1 MTPLFGLGMFFYG
14 MTITFIG
21 FLIAFL
27 VINYNQKRERKKQLK
42 ETGPLADLHKFMPG
56 VRYGD
61 DCQ

>member
-1 MTPLFGLGMFFYG
+1 MTPLFGIGMFFYG

-27 VINYNQKRERKKQLK
+27 VINYNQKQQRKKHLK
-42 ETGPLADLHKFMPG
+42 ETGPLADLYKSMPG

>member
-1 MTPLFGLGMFFYG
+1 MTPLFGIGMFFYG

-27 VINYNQKRERKKQLK
+27 VINYNQKRERKKHLK
-42 ETGPLADLHKFMPG
+42 ETGPLADLYKSMPG

>member
-1 MTPLFGLGMFFYG
+1 MTPLFGIGMFFYG
-14 MTITFIG
+14 ITITFIG

-27 VINYNQKRERKKQLK
+27 VINYNQKRKRKKHLK
-42 ETGPLADLHKFMPG
+42 ETGPLADLYKSMPG